1 MHPED
6 DLFARLKAAL
16 ARLDAEIDALAA
28 KARQAGDEARTR
40 YADDLERLKRRRVEL
55 EVRLDA
61 LRWAGEATFNS
72 LARGLE
78 EGAGLARKAFHDARA
93 HFRQG

>member
-1 MHPED
+1 MQPED

-16 ARLDAEIDALAA
+16 KRLDAEIDALAG
-28 KARQAGDEARTR
+28 KARQAGDEARSR

-61 LRWAGEATFNS
+61 LRWASEAAFSS

-78 EGAGLARKAFHDARA
+78 DGAGLARKAFHDASAR
-93 HFRQG
+93 FRQG